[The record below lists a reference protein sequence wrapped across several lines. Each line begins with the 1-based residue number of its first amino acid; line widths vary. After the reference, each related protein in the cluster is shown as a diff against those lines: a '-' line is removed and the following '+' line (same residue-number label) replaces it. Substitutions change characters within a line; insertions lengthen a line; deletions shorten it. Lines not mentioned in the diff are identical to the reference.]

1 MEYIILGHQNPDV
14 DSILSGILLERL
26 FNRNTNYNFKYI
38 IPDEEIDEITKKI
51 MNDLKIDITKYQ
63 EKNIN
68 DDDLLILVDHYE
80 DDRYNNR
87 ICAIY
92 DHHPT
97 KSDYNNPLSFAYYN
111 YQSCSTTT
119 VIYNLFK
126 EYLTK
131 DDFILV
137 IVGALVDTVSFKST
151 KTNQEEVKMLLEK
164 CQEYNIDINNY
175 LDMGLSLN
183 NLDNLDNVYLFGL
196 KKYIIQDKKVE
207 SSYIQIK
214 DVQGNIDKINTIISM
229 IVDYVDKN
237 DIDIFVFIVH
247 DMDNLKT
254 TTYEITKESIQVNT
268 YDKYTS
274 RGTKIIP
281 DLDQRLKDEKNYKK
295 TIL

>member
-51 MNDLKIDITKYQ
+51 INDLKIDITKYQ

-80 DDRYNNR
+80 DDRYNNK

-196 KKYIIQDKKVE
+196 KKYIIQDKKIE

-237 DIDIFVFIVH
+237 DIDIFIFIVH

-254 TTYEITKESIQVNT
+254 TTYEITKESIQVNS